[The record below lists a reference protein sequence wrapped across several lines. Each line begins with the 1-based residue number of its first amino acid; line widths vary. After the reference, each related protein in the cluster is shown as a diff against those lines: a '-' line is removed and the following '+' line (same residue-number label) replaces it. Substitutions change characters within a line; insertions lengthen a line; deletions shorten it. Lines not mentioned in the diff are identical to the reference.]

1 MLSNLWLIPIW
12 PLLGFLIN
20 GFFGRR
26 IGKSAVGSVACG
38 SVGLSLV
45 ASLAAVTELLALPQ
59 EARRVIQVV
68 APWIGAGNFQADWG
82 LLLDPLS
89 GVMVLVV
96 SGVGFLIHVYSIGYM
111 HEDPDY
117 PRFFTYMNLFT
128 FSMLMLV
135 LANNYL
141 LLYVFWEAVG
151 LCSYLLIGFWF
162 EKRSAAD
169 AGKKAFIVNRV
180 GDFGFALGVMLLWT
194 TLGTLQYDQV
204 FASAPAQLPA
214 GGLVVTAIT
223 LLLFLGA
230 TGKSAQLPLY
240 VWLPDAMEGPTP
252 VSALI
257 HAATM
262 VTAGV
267 YMVARSSP
275 LFELAPVS
283 LTVVAWIGGL
293 TAVFAA
299 TIALVQNDIKRIV
312 AYSTISQLGYMFLG
326 AGVGAY
332 ASAIFHLATHAFF
345 KALLF
350 LAAGSVIHGL
360 SGEQDIRK
368 MGGLRKHMP
377 ITAWTFLIGALANAG
392 IAPLAGF
399 WSKDEILY
407 GAIAGGQVAVWALGA
422 GGAFLTAFY
431 MLRCYY
437 VAFEGPSRV
446 DTHAAHHLHESPP
459 VMTVPLAILALFS
472 AGVGFVGFPPE
483 HGVYHRLVEPVF
495 AAAREAEAHAA
506 LVGEVP
512 MAILSLAIAVAGVLV
527 ATRFYVWRPETPARM
542 AERYSK
548 AYRVLLNKYYVDELY
563 DAIIVEPIRRGSFW
577 LWRKF
582 DELVIDGSVNGVASV
597 VRVGSLALRRVQTG
611 YVMNYVL
618 SFIVGAVAILGYLAF
633 WR

>member
-12 PLLGFLIN
+12 PLLGFLLN

-26 IGKSAVGSVACG
+26 LGKSAVGIVACG
-38 SVGLSLV
+38 SVGLSLL
-45 ASLAAVTELLALPQ
+45 ASLAAVAELLALPQ
-59 EARRVIQVV
+59 EARRVTQVM

-89 GVMVLVV
+89 SVMILVV

-117 PRFFTYMNLFT
+117 PRFFTYLNLFT

-162 EKRSAAD
+162 EKQSAAD

-230 TGKSAQLPLY
+230 TGKSAQIPLF

-267 YMVARSSP
+267 YMVARSAP

-312 AYSTISQLGYMFLG
+312 AYSTISQLGYMFL
-326 AGVGAY
+326 ACGVGAF
-332 ASAIFHLATHAFF
+332 AAGIFHLMTHAFF

-350 LAAGSVIHGL
+350 LGSGSVIHGL

-377 ITAWTFLIGALANAG
+377 VTAWTFLIAALANAG
-392 IAPLAGF
+392 IFPLAGF

-437 VAFEGPSRV
+437 VVFEGSSRV

-459 VMTVPLAILALFS
+459 VMAVPLVILALFS

-483 HGVYHRLVEPVF
+483 HGAYHRFVEPVF
-495 AAAREAEAHAA
+495 AAARGAEAHAA
-506 LVGEVP
+506 PVGAVP
-512 MAILSLAIAVAGVLV
+512 MAILSLAIGVAGVLV
-527 ATRFYVWRPETPARM
+527 ATRFYVWRPEIPARM

-563 DAIIVEPIRRGSFW
+563 DALIVEPIRRGSFW

-582 DELVIDGSVNGVASV
+582 DEPVIDGSVNGVASV
-597 VRVGSLALRRVQTG
+597 VRVGSLVLRRVQTG

-618 SFIVGAVAILGYLAF
+618 SFIVGVVAILGYLAF